1 MAVYDALDAGGGNIV
16 VHHDCQV
23 AIRLRVPARAL
34 VSLAHVSDYREQ
46 RIETDLEHRRRV
58 AVQVVALK

>member
-1 MAVYDALDAGGGNIV
+1 MAVYDALDAGGWNIV

-23 AIRLRVPARAL
+23 PVRLRVSACAL
-34 VSLAHVSDYREQ
+34 VGLAHVSDHREQ